1 MRFTA
6 GIRRCMSHLLPAT
19 KHDMQQLTKYIMATQ
34 KELAAE
40 LVGVLS
46 QQKKTSGEIAVVQ
59 ASVDTLKEK
68 IAELESIIAGA
79 ANADPELVDAVAA
92 VKAQAQVIDDQIPDL
107 PVPEPPTP

>member
-19 KHDMQQLTKYIMATQ
+19 KHDMQELKKYIMATQ
-34 KELAAE
+34 KELAVQLGE
-40 LVGVLS
+40 VLA
-46 QQKKTSGEIAVVQ
+46 QQKKTSGEIAAVQ
-59 ASVDTLKEK
+59 ASVNTLKER
-68 IAELESIIAGA
+68 IAELEAIIAGA
-79 ANADPELVDAVAA
+79 ADADPELVDAVAA